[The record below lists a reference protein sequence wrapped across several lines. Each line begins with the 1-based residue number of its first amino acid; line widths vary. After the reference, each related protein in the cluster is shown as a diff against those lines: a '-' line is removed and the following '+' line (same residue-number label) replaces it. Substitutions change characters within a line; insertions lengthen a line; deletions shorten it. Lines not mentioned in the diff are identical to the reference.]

1 MDLSS
6 IEEHPSTPSG
16 ASARLLGQLQ
26 ELQEQNAGF
35 LQTHSETSVEMAR
48 LNKQLEEARMFGGEG
63 GGDSKAFAE
72 MVGPVIAEYE
82 RAIATLEG
90 ELKLSRATLVS
101 FDLEIYVDLLFFLS
115 NRS

>member
-1 MDLSS
+1 MSA
-6 IEEHPSTPSG
+6 G

-26 ELQEQNAGF
+26 ELQEQNAVF
-35 LQTHSETSVEMAR
+35 LQTNSETSVEMAR
-48 LNKQLEEARMFGGEG
+48 LNKQLEEARMSGGEG

-90 ELKLSRATLVS
+90 ELKLSRASLVS
-101 FDLEIYVDLLFFLS
+101 YPPCFPPFLS
-115 NRS
+115 SLVSIRVESCL